1 MLLESNIL
9 TGENITLITKQI
21 LLPLEN
27 DQENILMYK
36 NFAARKTAKKL

>member
-36 NFAARKTAKKL
+36 IFEARKTAKKL